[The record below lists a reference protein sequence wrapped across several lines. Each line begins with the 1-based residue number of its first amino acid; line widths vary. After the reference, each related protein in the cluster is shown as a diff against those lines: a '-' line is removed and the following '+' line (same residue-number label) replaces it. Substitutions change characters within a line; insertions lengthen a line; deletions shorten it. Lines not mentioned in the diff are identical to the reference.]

1 MYGMVASG
9 TFDTTRGVEA
19 VRMGVPIALA
29 FRALGDGSFWSGR
42 FKRNFGVEK
51 GSYEVNVFVVFIRL
65 EVNKE

>member
-1 MYGMVASG
+1 MNGMVASG

-19 VRMGVPIALA
+19 VRLGVPIALA
-29 FRALGDGSFWSGR
+29 FGELGGGSFWSGR

-51 GSYEVNVFVVFIRL
+51 GPYEVYVFVVFIRL